1 VLTIGSNNFT
11 NAVDTAYYVVDNV
24 NNINTNITTV
34 LSTLSMFTTKTAIKI
49 TPDNVIYTF
58 EIDSEIA
65 SVISSPSALGDIQI
79 LQSFV
84 VNSVTYNVT
93 SIASNAFNNCTGITR
108 VTIPSSVLTIGAS
121 AFNNCTGVTR
131 IATYAYISNYSS
143 VFTNIDTSKIVELV
157 FDYVNII
164 PSSICNSFTNLTS
177 LTIGSSITSIGESVF
192 QGCTGITS
200 VTIPGSVTSIGN
212 NTFSGCTSLLTV
224 TFLGL
229 IPTIGTNCFTVSN
242 DTGHYFVDVSNNINT
257 DEPSVISKLS
267 MFTTIIATK
276 TLNNNVIYNYTI
288 GSGIV
293 NVISSPSVTNTIEI
307 LESFVINAMTYNI
320 TTIGA
325 NAFSN
330 NSALTNVIIPPSV
343 TNITANAF
351 SNCANL
357 ETVTFLGAIPTIGAN
372 NFTANTNDTAYYKN
386 TGDANVLSKLTMFT
400 SKIVIEVTI
409 TLNNI
414 TYTLDLNNRRATL
427 TSSASIISGSV
438 TIPQQIVANSITYIV
453 TNIGNSVFANRTNI
467 TSVTIPNSVTSIGI
481 SAFQNCSSF
490 TSITIP
496 SSVTSVGI
504 RAFSGCASLINIVT
518 NTYII
523 NFGAAFSG
531 LNNART
537 SLTFNYAGGIP
548 DGAFNGRAGLASVTI
563 GSNITS
569 IGASAFSSCANL
581 TSVTIPSSVTSIG
594 ASAFSSCSSLTSITI
609 PASVTSVGESA
620 FASCSSLINIVLN
633 AYISNFGG
641 AFFRVNNIGLS
652 ITFGYIGVIPDYAC
666 SGMTRLTSVTI
677 GNNITS
683 IGAAAFQ
690 GCSGISNITIPNSV
704 TIIKAAAFQG
714 TNLQSIIIPASVT
727 SIVADAF
734 NCENLNYVTFLGN
747 IPTIGGYNFTLTGD
761 TAYYI
766 TNNTTGINTNET
778 DTLNKLS
785 MFTNKVNVAGT
796 VSGSSS
802 SGSTTLVASSAPAVV
817 YSIVIANA
825 NRSIIYAASGLT
837 LYKSS
842 NSGSTWAIIKTFNS
856 DIKGLATNSSGSYI
870 VSVLDNKNIQITQDF
885 GVTWTSTTSPLLQ
898 TLSSVL
904 MDSTGKIMYLVFD
917 SVIYKTINTG
927 TTWSLVN
934 FPFTAVFIKA
944 VCSSNASNLFLCSSS
959 KIYISL
965 NGGASFI
972 SYSNP
977 TTTGTRSTS
986 LTRRVRQRDV
996 EPIVPTI
1003 ISMASSEDGQIIAFI
1018 NSDLT
1023 VSVSTNRGSSF
1034 ITTTVSGATQ
1044 LDLISLSPNGA
1055 TIMIVDNSSGSMYI
1069 SMDQGLSFN
1078 LYFQPSTPTT
1088 IPNVVLSNE
1097 GIIAPMNNDSGSGDG
1112 SGDGSGGSGSGGSG
1126 SGGSIILG
1134 SFIVPSIIS
1143 SLDTNPQNFYLVD
1156 EFDVSANNITAA
1168 IFDADATQ
1176 DVSGNYP
1183 NKAEIRVERS
1193 VIQNIFQYWSD
1204 SIDMTDVSANDIFYR
1219 VNYTDSAAPL
1229 SPDFVVG
1236 AIMTASAPNMNP
1248 DNNLTNYLP
1257 QDYLRYLAKCL
1268 FNTTRGVD
1276 LFANETEVL
1285 QSVNTRCRVGLNQIL
1300 QNLSTNIDG
1309 PIIRDVDDY
1318 IILDPLNP
1326 VEVAGSQK
1334 VTGNPSK
1341 KIMKQIL
1348 KNDPARFVDISSNA
1362 VSGEPYW
1369 YKVPIEVG
1377 DNLYF
1382 PVTIKAPTD
1391 QQKLTKPDSSTLI
1404 EDRTYL
1410 IRCVVVAD
1418 GMIPSPYNV
1427 YSYSALPTL
1436 TTFYH

>member
-58 EIDSEIA
+58 EIDSGIA
-65 SVISSPSALGDIQI
+65 SVISSPSALGSIQI

-93 SIASNAFNNCTGITR
+93 SIASNAFNNCAGITR
-108 VTIPSSVLTIGAS
+108 VTIPSSVLTIGES
-121 AFNNCTGVTR
+121 AFNNCTGITR

-177 LTIGSSITSIGESVF
+177 LTIGSSISSIGESVF

-200 VTIPGSVTSIGN
+200 VTIPASVTSIGN
-212 NTFSGCTSLLTV
+212 NTFSDCTSLLTV
-224 TFLGL
+224 TFLGVV
-229 IPTIGTNCFTVSN
+229 PTIGTNCFTVSN
-242 DTGHYFVDVSNNINT
+242 DTAYYFVDVSNNINT

-288 GSGIV
+288 GSGTV
-293 NVISSPSVTNTIEI
+293 NVISSPSLTNTIEI
-307 LESFVINAMTYNI
+307 LQSFVINATTYNI

-330 NSALTNVIIPPSV
+330 NSALTNVVIPASV
-343 TNITANAF
+343 TNIAANAF
-351 SNCANL
+351 SNCGNL
-357 ETVTFLGAIPTIGAN
+357 AIVTFLGAIPTIGAN
-372 NFTANTNDTAYYKN
+372 NFTANTNDTVYYKN
-386 TGDANVLSKLTMFT
+386 TGDTTVLTKLTMFT
-400 SKIVIEVTI
+400 TKIVIPATYS
-409 TLNNI
+409 LNNI
-414 TYTLDLNNRRATL
+414 TYTIDLNNRTATV
-427 TSSASIISGSV
+427 TSTASIITGLV
-438 TIPQQIVANSITYIV
+438 TIAQEIVVNTITYIV
-453 TNIGNSVFANRTNI
+453 TNIGFRAFRDRTGLTSVIIPDSVTSTGEQAFYGCTNLTSVNIPSSFTSIAVNVFSVCSSLQSI
-467 TSVTIPNSVTSIGI
+467 TIPSSVRSIESGAFNNTGLRSVTIPNSVTSIGA
-481 SAFQNCSSF
+481 SAFRLCGYLTNF
-490 TSITIP
+490 IIP
-496 SSVTSVGI
+496 SS
-504 RAFSGCASLINIVT
+504 INVINSKTFERCT
-518 NTYII
+518 NLNSII
-523 NFGAAFSG
+523 
-531 LNNART
+531 
-537 SLTFNYAGGIP
+537 IP
-548 DGAFNGRAGLASVTI
+548 D
-563 GSNITS
+563 
-569 IGASAFSSCANL
+569 
-581 TSVTIPSSVTSIG
+581 SVTSI
-594 ASAFSSCSSLTSITI
+594 A
-609 PASVTSVGESA
+609 
-620 FASCSSLINIVLN
+620 
-633 AYISNFGG
+633 
-641 AFFRVNNIGLS
+641 
-652 ITFGYIGVIPDYAC
+652 D
-666 SGMTRLTSVTI
+666 
-677 GNNITS
+677 
-683 IGAAAFQ
+683 
-690 GCSGISNITIPNSV
+690 
-704 TIIKAAAFQG
+704 
-714 TNLQSIIIPASVT
+714 
-727 SIVADAF
+727 DAF
-734 NCENLNYVTFLGN
+734 NLCSKLNYVTFLGN
-747 IPTIGGYNFTLTGD
+747 IPTIGSNNFTLTGD

-778 DTLNKLS
+778 DTLNKLN

-802 SGSTTLVASSAPAVV
+802 SGSTTLVASSAPSVV
-817 YSIVIANA
+817 YSIVVANST
-825 NRSIIYAASGLT
+825 RSIIYAASGVN

-842 NSGSTWAIIKTFNS
+842 NSGSTWAIIKTFVS

-870 VSVLDNKNIQITQDF
+870 VSLLDNKNIQITIDF
-885 GVTWTSTTSPLLQ
+885 GVTWTSRTSPLLQ
-898 TLSSVL
+898 TLCSVL
-904 MDSTGKIMYLVFD
+904 MDSTGKIMYLVFG

-927 TTWSLVN
+927 STWSLVS

-965 NGGASFI
+965 NGGVSFI

-977 TTTGTRSTS
+977 TTSGTRGMT
-986 LTRRVRQRDV
+986 LMQRRRQRNV
-996 EPIVPTI
+996 EPPAPPAI
-1003 ISMASSEDGQIIAFI
+1003 ISIATSEDGQIIAFI
-1018 NSDLT
+1018 NADST
-1023 VSVSTNRGSSF
+1023 VSVSTDSGATF

-1044 LDLISLSPNGA
+1044 LDSISLSPDGN
-1055 TIMIVDNSSGSMYI
+1055 TIMVVDNSTSSMYI
-1069 SMDQGLSFN
+1069 STNQGSSFS
-1078 LYFQPSTPTT
+1078 LYFQSSTPST
-1088 IPNVVLSNE
+1088 IPNIVLSND
-1097 GIIAPMNNDSGSGDG
+1097 GVIAPMNNDSGSGG
-1112 SGDGSGGSGSGGSG
+1112 SGSGSGG
-1126 SGGSIILG
+1126 IILG
-1134 SFIVPSIIS
+1134 SFTVPSVVTY
-1143 SLDTNPQNFYLVD
+1143 LNPQNFYLTQ

-1168 IFDADATQ
+1168 IFDAEDTT

-1183 NKAEIRVERS
+1183 NKAEIRVEKN
-1193 VIQNIFQYWSD
+1193 VIQNMFQYWTD
-1204 SIDMTDVSANDIFYR
+1204 AIDMSNAVVSDIFYR

-1236 AIMTASAPNMNP
+1236 AIMTASEPNMNP
-1248 DNNLTNYLP
+1248 DSNLTNYLP

-1300 QNLSTNIDG
+1300 LTYLDENANG
-1309 PIIRDVDDY
+1309 IIRDEDDF

-1348 KNDPARFVDISSNA
+1348 SNDPERFVDISSNYA
-1362 VSGEPYW
+1362 VAGETYW
-1369 YKVPIEVG
+1369 HKVPIEVG

-1391 QQKLTKPDSSTLI
+1391 QQKLTQPDSTTLI

-1418 GMIPSPYNV
+1418 GSIPDPYNV
-1427 YSYSALPTL
+1427 YSYSALPSL